1 MAEAPKQIEEL
12 TPEEQFVKEKVDALL
27 EKVGEGHGEPMQQ
40 ELADRLEKTVN
51 GFHADASEMIDN
63 LKAKSEERRG
73 ELKNLWEHRNEDSVQ
88 EKQPKTETVD
98 ESVEEPAETSAWEK
112 RLESKTGTVK
122 EEPKKA
128 AKAEKPQKEEPK
140 KKKKFGFFKR
150 KKKKKE

>member
-1 MAEAPKQIEEL
+1 MAEVPDQIEEL
-12 TPEEQFVKEKVDALL
+12 TPEEQFVKEKVDTLL
-27 EKVGEGHGEPMQQ
+27 EKVDEGHGEPMQQ

-51 GFHADASEMIDN
+51 DFHTDASEMIDN
-63 LKAKSEERRG
+63 LKTKSEERRG
-73 ELKNLWEHRNEDSVQ
+73 ELKNLWEHRNKETVQ
-88 EKQPKTETVD
+88 EKQPDVSNENDIDKP
-98 ESVEEPAETSAWEK
+98 VEMSQWEK

>member
-1 MAEAPKQIEEL
+1 MAEELEQVEEL
-12 TPEEQFVKEKVDALL
+12 SPEEQFVKEKVEGLL

-40 ELADRLEKTVN
+40 ELADRLEKTVKE
-51 GFHADASEMIDN
+51 FHEDTAAMLAD
-63 LKAKSEERRG
+63 LQAKSEERRG
-73 ELKNLWEHRNEDSVQ
+73 ELKKLWEHRNEDSVQ

>member
-88 EKQPKTETVD
+88 EKQPETETVD
-98 ESVEEPAETSAWEK
+98 ESLHIGL
-112 RLESKTGTVK
+112 LEFHLIYRPFVNMLNFHGLI
-122 EEPKKA
+122 
-128 AKAEKPQKEEPK
+128 
-140 KKKKFGFFKR
+140 FDLLR
-150 KKKKKE
+150 